1 MEKYCKARQA
11 TDENMISRMRIACWT
26 TKVTDTNS
34 EYVIV
39 VAS

>member
-1 MEKYCKARQA
+1 MEKYGKARQA

-26 TKVTDTNS
+26 AKAIDTHS
-34 EYVIV
+34 EYVIL